1 MQQGGHSKD
10 TWVLS
15 DAPVDTFSMLP
26 PRNEFVELRR
36 ASQVVPSSVADNVFW
51 LGRYAERAENQ
62 ARILRAIIPR
72 VHLADD
78 AELGSLTCLAACL
91 GTRSDLLA
99 KGRRGRPSFSAL
111 RRELLALI
119 TDHKRADGLA
129 ATLAE
134 VSRIGD
140 SVRERLS
147 EDMMLLLGQLPSSVQ
162 AQKGTFLTSYTAMLT
177 KCLELLSAFSGME
190 RENINR
196 GSGWLFLSL
205 GRRLER
211 AIYLTRELRHVTRPL
226 AAENWSYLERLLEV
240 ADSTVTYRT
249 RYYTTLQPLAVLDVL
264 MADERNPRSL
274 DFQLDHLAELYAK
287 LPRNLPADLQTM
299 QDAVLSLR
307 RIDLQAVTQRINMPG
322 THPSNECEEID
333 QFLARLENLLPSW
346 SNNLSSHYFSHAR
359 TLPITMG
366 ND

>member
-1 MQQGGHSKD
+1 
-10 TWVLS
+10 
-15 DAPVDTFSMLP
+15 MLP
-26 PRNEFVELRR
+26 SRNELMQLRR
-36 ASQVVPSSVADNVFW
+36 TSLVVPSSVADNTFW
-51 LGRYAERAENQ
+51 LGRYVERAENQ
-62 ARILRAIIPR
+62 ARILRSIIPR

-78 AELGSLTCLAACL
+78 AELGSLICLVTCL
-91 GTRSDLLA
+91 GTRSARLA
-99 KGRRGRPSFSAL
+99 ESRRGRPSFNAL
-111 RRELLALI
+111 RRELLALL
-119 TDHKRADGLA
+119 TDHKRADSLA

-140 SVRERLS
+140 SVSERLS
-147 EDMMLLLGQLPSSVQ
+147 GDMMLLLGQLRSSVQ
-162 AQKGTFLTSYTAMLT
+162 AQKGTFLASYAAMLT

-211 AIYLTRELRHVTRPL
+211 AIYLTRELRHVTKPL
-226 AAENWSYLERLLEV
+226 AVENWAYLERLLEV

-249 RYYTTLQPLAVLDVL
+249 RYYTNLQPLAVLDTL
-264 MADERNPRSL
+264 MADEHNPRSL

-287 LPRNLPADLQTM
+287 LPRNLLADLQTM
-299 QDAVLSLR
+299 QDTVGSLR
-307 RIDLQAVTQRINMPG
+307 GIDLQAMTQREPG
-322 THPSNECEEID
+322 SHLSEGYEEVD
-333 QFLARLENLLPSW
+333 QFLARLEILLPSW